1 MILRLTLALQID
13 SKLPAQSEH
22 RQVWLILLSE
32 NAYMNRKLTH
42 WATLTGKNNHCNN
55 NCSRVMIPRRTV
67 AVFSVAMH
75 VSPWQPFL

>member
-22 RQVWLILLSE
+22 RQVRLILLSE

-55 NCSRVMIPRRTV
+55 NCSPVMIPRRTV
-67 AVFSVAMH
+67 AVFSVITLAAI
-75 VSPWQPFL
+75 FIIF